1 MCKAIHSKKNKKN
14 NNKNWFSSQFKQF
27 LFFNYRKMAKIT
39 QVKVKDL
46 KFIQTSLFVWM
57 K

>member
-1 MCKAIHSKKNKKN
+1 MCKAIHSKKKTKQ
-14 NNKNWFSSQFKQF
+14 KQKLVFQFKQF
-27 LFFNYRKMAKIT
+27 LFFNYREMAKII

-46 KFIQTSLFVWM
+46 KFIKTSLFVWM